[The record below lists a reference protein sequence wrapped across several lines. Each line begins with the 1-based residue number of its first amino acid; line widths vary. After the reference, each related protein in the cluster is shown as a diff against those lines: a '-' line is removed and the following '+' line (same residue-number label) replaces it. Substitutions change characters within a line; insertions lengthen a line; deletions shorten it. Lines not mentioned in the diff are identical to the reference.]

1 MAFVEDKTPF
11 FNVADFAVVALW
23 KGTTSINGIF
33 DDDYVSPFGE
43 VEANAAMFTCESA
56 LIATDPHGDA
66 FVVNG
71 TSYTVAGI
79 AREQGVARLKLR
91 KV

>member
-11 FNVADFAVVALW
+11 FSTSDFAVTALW
-23 KGTTSINGIF
+23 KGSASVAGIF

-43 VEANAAMFTCESA
+43 IEANAAMFACDGDVA
-56 LIATDPHGDA
+56 IAQGDA

-71 TSYTVAGI
+71 VSYVVAGV
-79 AREQGVARLKLR
+79 ARDHGMARLKLR
-91 KV
+91 RT

>member
-1 MAFVEDKTPF
+1 MAFVENLAPF
-11 FNVADFAVVALW
+11 FSVNDFAVVALW
-23 KGTTSINGIF
+23 RGTTSINGMF
-33 DDDYVSPFGE
+33 DDDYVSPFGD

-56 LIATDPHGDA
+56 LITTDPHGDA

-79 AREQGVARLKLR
+79 ASEYGVARLKLR